1 MRTFV
6 VLVLFIIGTF
16 FPVSSVN
23 AQYVTNCPAETC
35 YDAVGPA
42 PTDCG
47 TQQQPGS
54 FPVCNHS
61 ADNCNTHW
69 SCTYVTGCTDP
80 SAWSSWSGCVEG
92 VEGETRYCINSAC
105 CEDAAEARLCDPNP
119 TGPGGPGGNTPGATD
134 PPPTNTPN
142 TPQIGDIQVRAVQVD
157 PSDTSCAA
165 IRAVPT
171 TDGQINGTT
180 HQFTPSSASQPAA
193 QAQSGANYVTFS
205 DVAAGSY
212 TVDPSPPTADW
223 AYVRA
228 CTTNLDNGTYSESLS
243 RTLPSAAVL
252 RWDIGYTL
260 GTAWVQAEGG
270 DVYSSGAIRSYLPAS
285 GTFIADGTGG
295 YPGVMT
301 YGTSFDLDSDPY
313 AVGADRVS
321 TDNWQVNTSRAS
333 VNYYD
338 YFYRRFGAPTT
349 PTTEAPFNNLAAV
362 VQPVSNCTAS
372 TCTPYYVVGDMTT
385 SGTWSVGADERIVI
399 FVDGNLTL
407 GGRVNITGN
416 GFIAFIVNGTITVAD
431 TVGTTASSTTP
442 VIEGIYIATTAG
454 QAGSINT
461 GYSLAAATARFVGRG
476 MFIANGFLLQRDL
489 EGFGTGNTG
498 NAAELFVY
506 NPQLL
511 LTMPDAMKELS
522 VTWQEVSP

>member
-1 MRTFV
+1 MRKLLYFCLVIFFLIPFV
-6 VLVLFIIGTF
+6 
-16 FPVSSVN
+16 SVA
-23 AQYVTNCPAETC
+23 AQYPSPTNCDPIVC
-35 YDAVGPA
+35 PQ
-42 PTDCG
+42 PPRSDCE
-47 TQQQPGS
+47 QVVQPGS
-54 FPVCNHS
+54 FPVCNHG
-61 ADNCNTHW
+61 ANLCVAYW
-69 SCTYVTGCTDP
+69 SCTEASSCTDN
-80 SAWSSWSGCVEG
+80 SAWSNWSGCAEG
-92 VEGETRYCINSAC
+92 IEGETRYCINYDC
-105 CEDAAEARLCDPNP
+105 CQDKAQARLCNWSP
-119 TGPGGPGGNTPGATD
+119 TGPGGPGGATAPPAD
-134 PPPTNTPN
+134 PPTNTPSV
-142 TPQIGDIQVRAVQVD
+142 PQIGDIQVRAVQVD
-157 PSDTSCAA
+157 PADTSCAA
-165 IRAVPT
+165 IRAIPT
-171 TDGQINGTT
+171 TSGQVNGAT
-180 HQFTPSSASQPAA
+180 HQFTLSSASQPAA
-193 QAQSGANYVTFS
+193 QAQVGANYVTFS
-205 DVAAGSY
+205 NVAAGSY

-243 RTLPSAAVL
+243 RTLPAAAVL

-260 GTAWVQAEGG
+260 GTAWVQAQGG
-270 DVYSSGAIRSYLPAS
+270 DVYSSGAIRSYLPAV
-285 GTFIADGTGG
+285 TPRAFITDGTGG

-301 YGTSFDLDSDPY
+301 YGTSYDFDSDPY
-313 AVGADRVS
+313 VAGADLVS
-321 TDNWQVNTSRAS
+321 ADNWQVNTTRAS

-349 PTTEAPFNNLAAV
+349 PTTEAPFNNLLAV
-362 VQPVSNCTAS
+362 TQPVSNCTES
-372 TCTPYYVVGDMTT
+372 TCSPYYVVGDMTT
-385 SGTWSVGADERIVI
+385 SGTWSVGANERVVI

-407 GGRVNITGN
+407 GGRVNITSN

-461 GYSLAAATARFVGRG
+461 GNSLAAATARFVGQG

-498 NAAELFVY
+498 NAAELFIY